1 MPAKLPPKSGVPSRE
16 AFAHRLEEA
25 RIKAGFRTMRDFAD
39 ALGVDEARY
48 RRWEAAETEPNLSGL
63 QAISRLTG
71 ASLDALLAMS
81 HTKTIRDPYESHTL
95 QMTDFPTYPD
105 LRGASVFITGGGSG
119 IGASL
124 TEGFLRQGARVAF
137 VQRSDSTAFV
147 EEMARETGNRP
158 LFIPCDITDIA
169 ALQSAISRASEA
181 HGPVTVLVNNAANDK
196 RHKTEEVDEAFWD
209 WSIAINLKAYFFA
222 IQAVVPGMKAVGH
235 GSIINFSSISY
246 MMGNA
251 GYPVYTTANSGING
265 LTRSIAREFGPD
277 RIRCNALAPGWVLT
291 QKQKDLW
298 VTPEGLQAHVDR
310 QCLKDTLEPQ
320 DIVGGTLFLASSASK
335 MMTGQ
340 ALVIDGGVV
349 VTG

>member
-1 MPAKLPPKSGVPSRE
+1 
-16 AFAHRLEEA
+16 
-25 RIKAGFRTMRDFAD
+25 
-39 ALGVDEARY
+39 
-48 RRWEAAETEPNLSGL
+48 
-63 QAISRLTG
+63 
-71 ASLDALLAMS
+71 
-81 HTKTIRDPYESHTL
+81 
-95 QMTDFPTYPD
+95 MTDLPTYPD
-105 LRGASVFITGGGSG
+105 LRSASVFITGGGSG

-137 VQRSDSTAFV
+137 VQRSDATAFV
-147 EEMARETGNRP
+147 EEMAQATGNRP
-158 LFIPCDITDIA
+158 LFIPSDITDIP
-169 ALQSAISRASEA
+169 ALQAAISRASKA
-181 HGPVTVLVNNAANDK
+181 HGPITVLVNNAANDK
-196 RHKTEEVDEAFWD
+196 RHKTAEVDEAFWE

-222 IQAVVPGMKAVGH
+222 IQAVVPGMKAAGH